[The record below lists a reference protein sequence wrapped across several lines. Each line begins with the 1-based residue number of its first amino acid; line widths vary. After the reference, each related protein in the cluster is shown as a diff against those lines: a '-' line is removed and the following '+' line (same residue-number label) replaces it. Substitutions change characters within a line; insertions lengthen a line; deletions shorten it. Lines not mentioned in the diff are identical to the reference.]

1 MRILLLGEYSNLH
14 ATLADGL
21 RELGNEVVVA
31 SNGDFWKDY
40 PRDID
45 LARRPGKFGGARL
58 MAKLLYVMPK
68 LKGFDVVQ
76 LINPMFL
83 ELKAERVLPFYKR
96 IRKENG
102 KLFLGAFGMDYYWA
116 KVNSCQ
122 MPLRYSDFNL
132 GCELRENADAVK
144 EREDW
149 TGTPKERLNRMIA
162 EDCDG
167 IIACLYEYYATYRLV
182 FPDKTTFIPLP
193 IDTSKM
199 PAAPMSSNSGKIR
212 VFIGISR
219 GRSEYKGTD
228 IMLKAALDVAA
239 RHPEE
244 IEIRRAEGLP
254 FSEYQKMMDGS
265 DAILDQL
272 YSYTP
277 SMNSLLAM
285 SKGIICVGGGEP
297 ENYDII
303 GERELRPIVNVR
315 PCYESA
321 VEQLEWLI
329 SHKKD
334 IPAMK
339 RDSME
344 YVRRHH
350 DHIKVARRYLECW
363 NAASSL

>member
-1 MRILLLGEYSNLH
+1 
-14 ATLADGL
+14 
-21 RELGNEVVVA
+21 
-31 SNGDFWKDY
+31 
-40 PRDID
+40 
-45 LARRPGKFGGARL
+45 
-58 MAKLLYVMPK
+58 
-68 LKGFDVVQ
+68 
-76 LINPMFL
+76 
-83 ELKAERVLPFYKR
+83 
-96 IRKENG
+96 
-102 KLFLGAFGMDYYWA
+102 
-116 KVNSCQ
+116 
-122 MPLRYSDFNL
+122 
-132 GCELRENADAVK
+132 
-144 EREDW
+144 
-149 TGTPKERLNRMIA
+149 
-162 EDCDG
+162 
-167 IIACLYEYYATYRLV
+167 
-182 FPDKTTFIPLP
+182 
-193 IDTSKM
+193 
-199 PAAPMSSNSGKIR
+199 MSSNSGKIR

-254 FSEYQKMMDGS
+254 FSEYQRMMDGS